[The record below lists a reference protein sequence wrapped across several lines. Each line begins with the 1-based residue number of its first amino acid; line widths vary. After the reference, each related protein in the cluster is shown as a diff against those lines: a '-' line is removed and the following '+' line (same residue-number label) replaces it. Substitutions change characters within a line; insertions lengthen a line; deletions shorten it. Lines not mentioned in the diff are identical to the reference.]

1 MYFSVRQ
8 VEAKPEYLLLLT
20 FENGE
25 KRQFDMKP
33 YLKTGIFK
41 ELLDE
46 KMFKTVHVSFNSV
59 AWANEADFD
68 PEVLYD
74 GGLPIEKT

>member
-8 VEAKPEYLLLLT
+8 VEPKPDYLLLLT

-33 YLKTGIFK
+33 YLNIGIFR
-41 ELLDE
+41 ELQDIRL
-46 KMFKTVHVSFNSV
+46 FNTVHISFNSV
-59 AWANEADFD
+59 AWDNEADFD
-68 PEVLYD
+68 PEVLY
-74 GGLPIEKT
+74 GKSQPVNK